1 MCVCVCCIFVEWLR
15 IGSDKMATHSVLL
28 GRLAPSPIFDA
39 WPTVWHV
46 RPSKY
51 VPAKHIA
58 VQIIVK
64 SNGQYGILLASI
76 ASATVRSGR
85 LNETFRKNSNWFEF
99 AIFFFSLSLLC
110 NANFSTPTDSLD
122 RTLTQMVSKRAEI
135 DDIGY
140 LRIEFIW
147 LLSPSCSVYGPRSCQ
162 LNSVFNSLERHIF
175 GMGVI
180 AVWRRLDS
188 WLFPI
193 LTHGMQCWQLT
204 FSYLL

>member
-1 MCVCVCCIFVEWLR
+1 
-15 IGSDKMATHSVLL
+15 MATHSVLL

-85 LNETFRKNSNWFEF
+85 LNETFRKNSN
-99 AIFFFSLSLLC
+99 
-110 NANFSTPTDSLD
+110 
-122 RTLTQMVSKRAEI
+122 
-135 DDIGY
+135 
-140 LRIEFIW
+140 
-147 LLSPSCSVYGPRSCQ
+147 
-162 LNSVFNSLERHIF
+162 
-175 GMGVI
+175 
-180 AVWRRLDS
+180 
-188 WLFPI
+188 
-193 LTHGMQCWQLT
+193 
-204 FSYLL
+204 